1 MSSSLIFLLAYFLR
15 QGLSLKAELT
25 ERLKELTSNPPG
37 FSSPALG
44 KQAHLPYPA
53 FSIGTGDPNSG
64 PHICVLITLAT
75 EPPPQPQC
83 F

>member
-1 MSSSLIFLLAYFLR
+1 MSSSLIFLLACFLR

-44 KQAHLPYPA
+44 KQAHTAISSFFHRYWGRKLRSPHLCANY
-53 FSIGTGDPNSG
+53 FSD
-64 PHICVLITLAT
+64 
-75 EPPPQPQC
+75 
-83 F
+83 